1 MKKAI
6 VFKDESDFEIVE
18 NYAKSIGMQRTKA
31 VINAIEKGE
40 QVEYLL
46 SKNRALEML
55 LSGRYGSFTGR
66 VEDEVK

>member
-18 NYAKSIGMQRTKA
+18 NYAKRIGMQRTKA

-40 QVEYLL
+40 QVENLL
-46 SKNRALEML
+46 SKNLALQML

-66 VEDEVK
+66 VEDAEK